1 MTPNRTA
8 FTCARVSPALLML
21 MLCSCDSMN
30 RTENSI
36 LEGKGG
42 HTVNIKQAEFGKTP
56 TGEVV
61 DVFTLTNANGLEC
74 RIITYG
80 GTCISL
86 KVPDREGRLGDILLG
101 HDSLDGYY
109 VTDPATRTTVK
120 GKDSS
125 THPYFGVLVG
135 RYGNRIAGGKFTL
148 DGTEYTL
155 ATNNNDNHL
164 HGGNVGFDQKIWH
177 AEPIKSENEVSL
189 KLMCLSPDG
198 EEGYPGTLSVT
209 VTYTLTNRNELRIDY
224 RATTDKPTVCN
235 LTNHNYYNLTC
246 AATDILGHEL
256 LLNADQTTP
265 VDAGLIP
272 TGEIVD
278 VAGGPFDFR
287 TSKAI
292 GQDIEEDNQQLG
304 YGPGYDHNWIL
315 NKEGKEMSLAAE
327 VYEPTTGRVMTIYT
341 TEPAIQFYAGNFRD
355 GSFSGKGDIV
365 YQRRYGFCLETQH
378 SPDSPNKA
386 DWPSTTLRPGEIY
399 ETSTM
404 HKFSI
409 R

>member
-1 MTPNRTA
+1 MTPNRTP
-8 FTCARVSPALLML
+8 FTCAAVLPVLLML
-21 MLCSCDSMN
+21 MLCSCDNMN
-30 RTENSI
+30 WTGNSA
-36 LEGKGG
+36 LKEKGG
-42 HTVNIKQAEFGKTP
+42 HTMDITHAEFGKTP

-61 DVFTLTNANGLEC
+61 DVFTLTNANGLEL

-80 GTCISL
+80 GICISL
-86 KVPDREGRLGDILLG
+86 KVPDREGKLGDILLG

-155 ATNNNDNHL
+155 ATNNNENHL

-177 AEPIKSENEVSL
+177 AEPIKAKNEVSL

-198 EEGYPGTLSVT
+198 EEGYPGTLSVG

-235 LTNHNYYNLTC
+235 LTNHNYYNFTS

-287 TSKAI
+287 TAKAI
-292 GQDIEEDNQQLG
+292 GRDIEEDNQQLG

-341 TEPAIQFYAGNFRD
+341 TEPAIQFYAGNFLD

-378 SPDSPNKA
+378 SPDSPNNA
-386 DWPSTTLRPGEIY
+386 DWPSTTLRPGEVY
-399 ETSTM
+399 ETATI